1 MARAAALALV
11 FVALLA
17 GAAAVAF
24 SWQPGL
30 ATLHDDSA
38 SYLVMAQ
45 ALSPWHAA
53 SPAVVAQMP
62 YEKYPPLFPALLAI
76 TGAAFEWH
84 WAHALVAICFAASVA
99 LLGLHA
105 GRVSRSLA
113 VGAAAAAM
121 YAAMPGAWLNVKG
134 ILSEF
139 PYMAI
144 VFGTLAWLEGRQAKP
159 WTARSAGALAVLLAA
174 AMLTRTI
181 GVALWIAVAIAQA
194 AAAAR
199 ERDAARMRAVAVALL
214 AALAVAGLWYA
225 LRPAGGDDAYVSS
238 SLGVM
243 ERVRADGPM
252 WLASL
257 VANNASALVDA
268 WLNALVIYWGE
279 WWQPRFLG
287 AATIGVA
294 ALAAVGWRALRLRT
308 DGLYVV
314 AFLAVLLVWPYSGQ
328 MYRLAL
334 PVFPLALALLLCGVA
349 VAARSRLP
357 ERLAVRA
364 ACYAAAVP
372 LAFCAPALFYIAQ
385 RSRLPNDSI
394 MELYRIPFRPDA
406 EANAA
411 RQAAGLDDMA
421 RIGATTPA
429 AARVMGYGPSY
440 IALLAGRRA
449 VPLDYPADAAD
460 MQRQISRARPDY
472 VYLSHVHPRDS
483 AHRLGDPFAP
493 ARFLEGRSEV
503 IWWRPARDGSP
514 DSALFRLKPVE
525 DAR

>member
-1 MARAAALALV
+1 MARAAALALALI
-11 FVALLA
+11 ALLA
-17 GAAAVAF
+17 AAAAIAF

-30 ATLHDDSA
+30 ATFHDDSA

-45 ALSPWHAA
+45 AFSPWHAA

-62 YEKYPPLFPALLAI
+62 LEKYPPLFPAILAI
-76 TGAAFEWH
+76 TGAAFEWR
-84 WAHALVAICFAASVA
+84 WAHVLVALCFGASVA

-113 VGAAAAAM
+113 VGAAAAAV

-144 VFGTLAWLEGRQAKP
+144 AFGTLAWLEGREGKP
-159 WTARSAGALAVLLAA
+159 WSARSIAILAALLAA

-181 GVALWIAVAIAQA
+181 GVTLWIAVGMAQLA
-194 AAAAR
+194 AAAHGQDR
-199 ERDAARMRAVAVALL
+199 VRMRAVGIALL
-214 AALAVAGLWYA
+214 CALALTGLWYVV
-225 LRPAGGDDAYVSS
+225 RPAGGEDAYMSS

-243 ERVRADGPM
+243 DRAREEGPA
-252 WLASL
+252 WLLWL
-257 VANNASALVDA
+257 VANNASAIVDA

-279 WWQPRFLG
+279 WWHPRFLG
-287 AATIGVA
+287 AATLGA
-294 ALAAVGWRALRLRT
+294 ASLAAVAWRALRLRS
-308 DGLYVV
+308 DGLYVL

-349 VAARSRLP
+349 EVARSRVAD
-357 ERLAVRA
+357 RAAIRA

-372 LAFCAPALFYIAQ
+372 LAFCAPALFYIAE

-411 RQAAGLDDMA
+411 RQAAGFDDMA

-429 AARVMGYGPSY
+429 GARVMGYGPAY

-449 VPLDYPADAAD
+449 VPLDYPVDAAD
-460 MQRQISRARPDY
+460 MQRQIARTRPDY

-483 AHRLGDPFAP
+483 AHRLGDSFAP
-493 ARFLEGRSEV
+493 ARFLDGRAEV
-503 IWWRPARDGSP
+503 VWWRPARDGSP
-514 DSALFRLKPVE
+514 DSALFRVTAGE
-525 DAR
+525 GSR